1 MLWIGVVASS
11 LLGSVKKTTFA
22 GMVNDNAMMNISYE
36 LRLAADGALIQAP
49 SDPLAAMMAA
59 WQTQFDLQL
68 ARNMPLVLLTNT
80 SQRTDVEITHF
91 TMTVGKPALHFKF
104 ANVVEA
110 STGVEATINV
120 TTPGEDMAGGEVV
133 DLELA
138 NLTQDAF
145 VLFQIGLA
153 PDAEDAFQLSDF
165 RAVLFDANGG
175 DMRDNSVA
183 AASFAATGDG
193 NAMAPSNAMTL
204 SGPIEDF
211 EVHDPVFVG
220 PAFHSYETMDPVNV
234 FTHRD
239 EGFLSADQPVPEPST
254 LVELLLS
261 VAGLVALGCRS
272 PVPGKKKYNDS
283 LPSSIG

>member
-1 MLWIGVVASS
+1 
-11 LLGSVKKTTFA
+11 
-22 GMVNDNAMMNISYE
+22 MVDGNAEMNISYE
-36 LRLAADGALIQAP
+36 LRLAADGDLIQAP

-91 TMTVGKPALHFKF
+91 TMTVGKPAFHFKF
-104 ANVVEA
+104 ANVVET
-110 STGVEATINV
+110 STGVAATINV
-120 TTPGEDMAGGEVV
+120 TTPGSDMAGGEVV

-153 PDAEDAFQLSDF
+153 PDAEDIFQVSDF
-165 RAVLFDANGG
+165 REVLFDANG
-175 DMRDNSVA
+175 DETNDNAVV
-183 AASFAATGDG
+183 AASFAATGG
-193 NAMAPSNAMTL
+193 TGVMAPSSSMTL

-211 EVHDPVFVG
+211 EVHHPVFVG

-254 LVELLLS
+254 LVELWLS
-261 VAGLVALGCRS
+261 VAGLVTLGCRS
-272 PVPGKKKYNDS
+272 PVHGKKKYNDS